1 MVPSDLISSACHRV
15 ASLSLPRIE
24 RANSGSALC
33 GDIIGGSTTVV
44 EHLGVNADSC
54 LVPLTVVDRAAQDA
68 CAGPGATRS
77 ADDSVT
83 MSPSDRA
90 VHDCRMV
97 SAWASR
103 MPCSRSPIRLQSPS
117 DKLIFEPIHLRH
129 GFSHRLDYK
138 VRASIRWHMAGA
150 AVTEQQLIV
159 YGRSRHRT
167 QRCYSDGELSCIED
181 DARFHS

>member
-1 MVPSDLISSACHRV
+1 AHIR
-15 ASLSLPRIE
+15 
-24 RANSGSALC
+24 GLC
-33 GDIIGGSTTVV
+33 GDIIGGAATVV
-44 EHLGVNADSC
+44 GHLAVNAD
-54 LVPLTVVDRAAQDA
+54 LGLMPLTVVDCAAQDA

-77 ADDSVT
+77 ADDSVR

-90 VHDCRMV
+90 VHDCCMV

-103 MPCSRSPIRLQSPS
+103 MPCSHSPIRLRPPS
-117 DKLIFEPIHLRH
+117 GKMKVEPIHLCH

-138 VRASIRWHMAGA
+138 GRESIRRHMAGA
-150 AVTEQQLIV
+150 AVTEQQWIV

>member
-44 EHLGVNADSC
+44 GHLALNADLC
-54 LVPLTVVDRAAQDA
+54 LMPLTVVDRAAQAA

-77 ADDSVT
+77 ADDSVR

-90 VHDCRMV
+90 VDDCCMV

-103 MPCSRSPIRLQSPS
+103 MPCSHSPIRLQPPS

-138 VRASIRWHMAGA
+138 VRESIRWHLAGPA
-150 AVTEQQLIV
+150 MTEQPWIV

-167 QRCYSDGELSCIED
+167 QRCYGDGELTCIED
-181 DARFHS
+181 SARLHS

>member
-1 MVPSDLISSACHRV
+1 MKTRKCSYTRALWRHHRRV
-15 ASLSLPRIE
+15 GNRRRTPCGQCRLLS
-24 RANSGSALC
+24 
-33 GDIIGGSTTVV
+33 
-44 EHLGVNADSC
+44 NATYRRRS
-54 LVPLTVVDRAAQDA
+54 AAQDA

-77 ADDSVT
+77 ADDSVR

-90 VHDCRMV
+90 VHDCCMV

-103 MPCSRSPIRLQSPS
+103 MPCSHSPIRLQSPS

-138 VRASIRWHMAGA
+138 VRESIRRHMAGA
-150 AVTEQQLIV
+150 AVTEQQCIV

-181 DARFHS
+181 GARLHS